1 VGRIVAWGAR
11 VGVGRSPWEAFV
23 GAQRA
28 APRNCGRVKSSKAP
42 PWAGDCSAPEGPTP
56 RALPWARCKALVG
69 AQRAAPRN
77 CGGTLSSENLS
88 FLAELKRKKGARF
101 LSKRAPFAIGGR
113 PPKAGNARNPSSL
126 NDSSASPAPF
136 GAAEKLQTQVRG
148 LPGASVRCR
157 ARMPDCA
164 TCNGGWRA
172 PTRVCAPCNGGLE
185 GSD

>member
-1 VGRIVAWGAR
+1 MGGTSRGGQIALGSFRRGAACCAQELRPSQIVQGSALGW
-11 VGVGRSPWEAFV
+11 
-23 GAQRA
+23 
-28 APRNCGRVKSSKAP
+28 
-42 PWAGDCSAPEGPTP
+42 DCSAPEGPTP